1 MQFIKTSLF
10 RGHTQANVSP
20 SNEHELLKETSYST
34 GDILIKLVDY
44 IEKEFKT
51 SRVKATFA
59 AGILIASLPIMIEEN
74 EGGREGVQ
82 EIINDFENIQRK
94 HGFTNN

>member
-1 MQFIKTSLF
+1 MP
-10 RGHTQANVSP
+10 SP
-20 SNEHELLKETSYST
+20 SNDHELLKETSYST
-34 GDILIKLVDY
+34 GNLLLKLVDY

-59 AGILIASLPIMIEEN
+59 AGVLIASLPTMIEEN
-74 EGGREGVQ
+74 EGGRESVQ
-82 EIINDFENIQRK
+82 EIIKDFEDIQRK

>member
-1 MQFIKTSLF
+1 MF
-10 RGHTQANVSP
+10 SP
-20 SNEHELLKETSYST
+20 SNDHELLKQTSYST
-34 GDILIKLVDY
+34 GNLLLKLVDY

-59 AGILIASLPIMIEEN
+59 AGVLIASLPEMIEEN

-82 EIINDFENIQRK
+82 EIIDDFENIQRK
-94 HGFTNN
+94 HGFTSN